1 MAKVKVREVGDALH
15 PSEVVVALKTISG
28 TENLVI
34 DRRSLRAGAISV
46 GFPIRQ
52 EGDKFLI
59 ELPRESQSG
68 AWRVWVEENQLV
80 HIKERLSA

>member
-1 MAKVKVREVGDALH
+1 MAKVKVAEVGGALH

-34 DRRSLRAGAISV
+34 DRRSLQADAISV

-80 HIKERLSA
+80 DTKERLSA

>member
-1 MAKVKVREVGDALH
+1 MKVKVAEVGAALH
-15 PSEVVVALKTISG
+15 PSEVIVALKTISG

-34 DRRSLRAGAISV
+34 DRRSLQGGNAISV

-52 EGDKFLI
+52 EGDNFLI

-68 AWRVWVEENQLV
+68 AWRVWVDSSQIEDAE
-80 HIKERLSA
+80 ERLRA